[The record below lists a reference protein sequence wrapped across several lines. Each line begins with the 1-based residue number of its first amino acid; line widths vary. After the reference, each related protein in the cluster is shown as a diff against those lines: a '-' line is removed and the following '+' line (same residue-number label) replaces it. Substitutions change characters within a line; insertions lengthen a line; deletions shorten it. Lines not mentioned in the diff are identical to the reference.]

1 LLLFLQIRKI
11 SLRRG
16 MAFPPEEDEYSA
28 QGKCRPPLF
37 QIQNLSL
44 GDAEYEKDRSCR
56 DLCNGN
62 GRYERP
68 GA

>member
-1 LLLFLQIRKI
+1 LLFLQIRKI

-16 MAFPPEEDEYSA
+16 MAFPSGEDDYSA
-28 QGKCRPPLF
+28 QGKCRPSLF
-37 QIQNLSL
+37 LTQNLSL

-56 DLCNGN
+56 DLFNGN